1 MYYIFHR
8 AAKKPSISAS
18 VSVSVCP
25 RWEAG
30 RVSGPLMG
38 SGPREPV
45 LGSSANQQVL
55 RTEALIY
62 ERLGKRLGGG
72 IHCQVRLLKDT
83 EGARRIYQLLCFG
96 VEGGGTTPAPLLSQS
111 KINSS

>member
-1 MYYIFHR
+1 MKMYYIFHR

-30 RVSGPLMG
+30 RVSRPLMG

-55 RTEALIY
+55 RTEALVY
-62 ERLGKRLGGG
+62 ERLGKHFGGG
-72 IHCQVRLLKDT
+72 DSLSGSIAERHGGRGENLPAAVFR
-83 EGARRIYQLLCFG
+83 
-96 VEGGGTTPAPLLSQS
+96 GGGGGGHH
-111 KINSS
+111 SSSSIITE